1 MAIKNFTQFVNESIS
16 STTKKEV
23 EQALAKFADYLNTDV
38 AMLGFLD
45 KFANEQPTI
54 FDGSV
59 VEISIAY
66 SRDGEYLGV
75 RMKAPTDRKKITFDW
90 LTQQIEKKL
99 LKSNTQKESYNLFKQ
114 LSEKIKF
121 GYPTTY
127 GIGKDIFGKQGE
139 LQKLEILEKNGIVHI
154 PQYSDSQY
162 VIRYVIPK
170 SKENLKRVQDFINT

>member
-1 MAIKNFTQFVNESIS
+1 MDIKNFTQFINESIS
-16 STTKKEV
+16 SSVKKEV
-23 EQALAKFADYLNTDV
+23 EQALAKFADSLNADV
-38 AMLGFLD
+38 ASMSFFD
-45 KFANEQPTI
+45 KFANGQPTI
-54 FDGSV
+54 FDDSV
-59 VEISIAY
+59 VEIAISF

-75 RMKAPTDRKKITFDW
+75 RMKIPKDRKKITFDW

-99 LKSNTQKESYNLFKQ
+99 LSKAQKESYELFKQ

-127 GIGKDIFGKQGE
+127 GIGKDIFGKQGS
-139 LQKLEILEKNGIVHI
+139 LQKLEILEKNGIIHI

-170 SKENLKRVQDFINT
+170 SKENLKRIQDFINT

>member
-1 MAIKNFTQFVNESIS
+1 MFVKNFTQFINESIS
-16 STTKKEV
+16 ASTKKEV
-23 EQALAKFADYLNTDV
+23 EQALAKFADSLNADI
-38 AMLGFLD
+38 ASMSFFD

-54 FDGSV
+54 FVDSV
-59 VEISIAY
+59 VEIAISF

-75 RMKAPTDRKKITFDW
+75 KIKTPTDRNKITFDW
-90 LTQQIEKKL
+90 LTQQIEKKI
-99 LKSNTQKESYNLFKQ
+99 LKSKSQKESYELFKQ
-114 LSEKIKF
+114 LAEKIKF

-127 GIGKDIFGKQGE
+127 GIGEDIFAKHRS

-170 SKENLKRVQDFINT
+170 SKENIKRIQDFINT